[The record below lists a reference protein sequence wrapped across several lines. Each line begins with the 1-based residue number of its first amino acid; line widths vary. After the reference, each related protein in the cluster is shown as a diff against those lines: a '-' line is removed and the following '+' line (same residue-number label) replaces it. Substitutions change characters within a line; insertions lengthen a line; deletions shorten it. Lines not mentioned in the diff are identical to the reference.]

1 MSKLHR
7 RIFNISAISSVS
19 ILALVTGGSSTVLA
33 QQADGAGQAGS
44 TTLETIVVEAG
55 KTKSTIGQPP
65 ETYTGGQV
73 ASGGRVGLLGDRSVF
88 DTPFTQNNYTEQLAR
103 DQQAGSILNVLD
115 NSPGVRAIASP
126 FSPQPNVA
134 IRGFEVNSREFAFDG
149 LYGIASP
156 FRHSIEGAERIEA
169 LNGPAAFLFG
179 FPPDGNVG
187 GVVNII
193 PKRATAEPLTRI
205 TTHYSSDSSIGA
217 SFDFGRRFSENDE
230 WGVRINGS
238 YRDGDTPINPGSE
251 QLDNGTIGLDYQGD
265 RFRFSADLGYNHF
278 DGNGLIQ
285 SYFVAP
291 AVTKI
296 PDAPSL
302 RNSVQQSWEHFDAT
316 HAFATSRAEFDLT
329 DDITVFGAVG
339 GSKTE
344 SDLLSARP
352 RLLDN
357 AGTVT
362 MTPNSYIEDAHQWTA
377 EAGIRAR
384 FSTGPIEHEAAI
396 VGTHYSR
403 DRDYTFAFAQASA
416 FPSNLYNPVNGS
428 PPTFPPV
435 ASLPRTIETRDLDGI
450 ALTDTMSILDDRI
463 QVMGG
468 VRFQRAQ
475 TTTTASTGTAT
486 RYDETASTPLVGVVV
501 KPWEN
506 VSLYASYAEGFSFGP
521 TAPIGAANQGTTFAP
536 IITKQTEAG
545 VKFDF
550 GTMGA
555 TLALFEVKRPS
566 SFTDP
571 STLIFGVDGEQRNR
585 GVELNVFGEPV
596 SGLRL
601 LGGVTLVDGE
611 LTKTAGGTYNGNVAP
626 ATPRTQISFG
636 GEFDLPESLV
646 SGVTLS
652 GRVVYTGKQYLDQ
665 ANNLSI
671 PDFTRLD
678 LGARYQFDVEGKPVT
693 ARLNVLNVTGE
704 DYWASTGQ
712 GVLSL
717 GTPRTILLSLSTD
730 L

>member
-1 MSKLHR
+1 MSKLNLR
-7 RIFNISAISSVS
+7 VLNIAAVSSVS
-19 ILALVTGGSSTVLA
+19 IVALVIGCGGAVLA
-33 QQADGAGQAGS
+33 QQPSGTVQTNS
-44 TTLETIVVEAG
+44 TELEPIIV
-55 KTKSTIGQPP
+55 KSGRTNSTVGQPP
-65 ETYTGGQV
+65 ETYAGGQV
-73 ASGGRVGLLGDRSVF
+73 ATGGRVGFLGDRTVY
-88 DTPFTQNNYTEQLAR
+88 DTPFTQNSYTEQLAR
-103 DQQAGSILNVLD
+103 DQQASSILNVLD

-126 FSPQPNVA
+126 FSPQPNVS

-156 FRHSIEGAERIEA
+156 FRHSVEGAERIEV

-193 PKRATAEPLTRI
+193 PKRATAEPLTRV
-205 TTHYSSDSSIGA
+205 TTFYGSDSTVGA
-217 SFDFGRRFSENDE
+217 SLDFGRRFGEGDE
-230 WGVRINGS
+230 WGVRVNGS
-238 YRDGDTPINPGSE
+238 YRNGDTPIDPGNE

-278 DGNGLIQ
+278 DGEGLIQ

-291 AVTKI
+291 TVTEI
-296 PDAPSL
+296 PKAPSL
-302 RNSVQQSWEHFDAT
+302 RNSVQQSWEDFDTT
-316 HAFATSRAEFDLT
+316 HVYAASRAEFDLT
-329 DDITVFGAVG
+329 DDITIFGAVG
-339 GSKTE
+339 GSDTD

-384 FSTGPIEHEAAI
+384 FSTGPVDHEAAI

-403 DRDYTFAFAQASA
+403 DRDYTFAFAPTSA
-416 FPSNLYNPVNGS
+416 FPSNLYDPVDG
-428 PPTFPPV
+428 PRPTFPPV
-435 ASLPRTIETRDLDGI
+435 SSLPRTIETRDLDGI

-468 VRFQRAQ
+468 VRFQRAR
-475 TTTTASTGTAT
+475 TTTTAATGITT

-521 TAPIGAANQGTTFAP
+521 TAPIGAVNQGTTFAP
-536 IITKQTEAG
+536 VITKQTEAG

-555 TLALFEVKRPS
+555 TFALFEVKRPS

-601 LGGVTLVDGE
+601 LGGITLVDGE
-611 LTKTAGGTYNGNVAP
+611 LTKTAGGTFDGNVAP

-636 GEFDLPESLV
+636 GEFDLPESMV

-678 LGARYQFDVEGKPVT
+678 LGARYKFDVHGKPVT

-717 GTPRTILLSLSTD
+717 GTPRTVLLSLSAD